1 MLVYPTFVVNQNSKT
16 MRKFTLLMTLMVAAI
31 ATYAQQWD
39 SLPRLITGTDTAEYI
54 YHITGIGSTVYYCSD
69 KGLFASTD
77 NGDTWSNKTFAATN
91 TAGKAIRS
99 VYYDATGSKL
109 YAGGDSA
116 LYVSADNGT
125 TWTVAYTV
133 GDRVN
138 DIIRS
143 GSRILVAYGAFG
155 SGGALYTDDA
165 FGTVMHTADTM
176 PKDVFYID
184 GTNTFLGGAKGVYK
198 STDNGST
205 WTLSGTGFP
214 ASCRFFSMVALGSTY
229 FAGDVYGNGLYISS
243 DNGATWSNRDSVVF
257 HDFCQVF
264 SIVQTGGRLV
274 LSIDGACNNSDPIKT
289 STDGTTWSS
298 YLGNLT
304 PAYYSMLG
312 LSSSG
317 NCLFTFYRNR
327 RMPFRLCTSTGIHD
341 VATADATISP
351 NPAHSTVT
359 ISTGTGSVAAI
370 RVLNTSGQLVSEQS
384 TATGTAQIDISG
396 LAAGVYIVQ
405 VVTHDQVRTGRFI
418 KE

>member
-1 MLVYPTFVVNQNSKT
+1 
-16 MRKFTLLMTLMVAAI
+16 MVAAA

-54 YHITGIGSTVYYCSD
+54 YHIRGIGSTVYYCTD

-77 NGDTWSNKTFAATN
+77 NGDSWSNATFATTN

-99 VYYDATGSKL
+99 VYYDSAGSRL
-109 YAGGDSA
+109 YAGGDTA
-116 LYVSADNGT
+116 LYVSADHGA
-125 TWTVAYTV
+125 TWSVAYTV

-138 DIIRS
+138 DIIRI
-143 GSRILVAYGAFG
+143 GNRLLVAYGAFG
-155 SGGALYTDDA
+155 SGGVLYSTDA
-165 FGTVMHTADTM
+165 FATATQATDTM
-176 PKDVFYID
+176 PKDVFFAD
-184 GTNTFLGGAKGVYK
+184 GTNTFLGGSKGVYR

-205 WTLSGTGFP
+205 WTLAGTGFP
-214 ASCRFFSMVALGSTY
+214 ASCRFFSMVSLGGTY
-229 FAGDVYGNGLYISS
+229 YAGDVFGSGLYISS

-264 SIVQTGGRLV
+264 SVIETSGRLV

-289 STDGTTWSS
+289 STDGTAWAS

-312 LSSSG
+312 VNSSG
-317 NCLFTFYRNR
+317 SCIFTFYRNR
-327 RMPFRLCTSTGIHD
+327 RMPFRLCTTTG
-341 VATADATISP
+341 VAGIATTAATISP

-359 ISTGTGSVAAI
+359 IHTGTARTAAI
-370 RVLNTSGQLVSEQS
+370 RVLSTAGQLVGEQS
-384 TATGTAQIDISG
+384 TTTGTAQIDISG
-396 LAAGVYIVQ
+396 IPAGVYIVQ
-405 VVTHDQVRTGRFI
+405 LLLQDGVQTAKFI

>member
-1 MLVYPTFVVNQNSKT
+1 
-16 MRKFTLLMTLMVAAI
+16 MRKFTLLITLMVAAI

-54 YHITGIGSTVYYCSD
+54 YHIRGIGSKVYYCSD
-69 KGLFASTD
+69 KGLFASAD
-77 NGDTWSNKTFAATN
+77 NGDTWSNVTFAATN

-99 VYYDATGSKL
+99 VYYDSTGSKL

-116 LYVSADNGT
+116 LFVSADLGN
-125 TWTVAYTV
+125 TWSVAYQV

-143 GSRILVAYGAFG
+143 GNRLLVAYGAFG
-155 SGGALYTDDA
+155 RGGALWSDDA
-165 FGTVMHTADTM
+165 FTTANTTTDTM

-184 GTNTFLGGAKGVYK
+184 GTNTFLGGVNGVYK

-205 WTLSGTGFP
+205 WTLAGTGFP
-214 ASCRFFSMVALGSTY
+214 ASCRFFSMVSLGGTY

-264 SIVQTGGRLV
+264 SMVETGGRIV

-289 STDGTTWSS
+289 STDGTAWSS

-312 LSSSG
+312 LNSSG
-317 NCLFTFYRNR
+317 SCIFTFYRNR
-327 RMPFRLCTSTGIHD
+327 RMPFRYCTSTGIAD
-341 VATADATISP
+341 LATADATLSP
-351 NPAHSTVT
+351 NPAHSSLTVR
-359 ISTGTGSVAAI
+359 TGAAGPAAI
-370 RVLNTSGQLVSEQS
+370 RVIS
-384 TATGTAQIDISG
+384 TAGQVLSELGTSTGTAQLDISTY
-396 LAAGVYIVQ
+396 AAGVYIVQ
-405 VVTHDQVRTGRFI
+405 IVMNDQVRTARFV
-418 KE
+418 KQ